1 MDKNKF
7 SLLHLDVLREIG
19 TISSARAATALS
31 EILNCKVEIS
41 LPEAKLVPL
50 ESLDKAL
57 GNPEEVYFVLD
68 TALEGE
74 LEGRLFFL
82 LLPQEAKILG
92 EALLGKILK
101 EEELN
106 DELFQSSLKE
116 MVNILTGSYMNALS
130 DLTGFTIMYS
140 IPSLGIDMI
149 SALLDFFFIHMA
161 QESEEVILIKTNLK
175 VQDKNL
181 KGMLLFFLHWDS
193 LRKLA
198 EKLKIG

>member
-41 LPEAKLVPL
+41 LPETKLVPL
-50 ESLDKAL
+50 ESLDKVL
-57 GNPEEVYFVLD
+57 GNPEDVYFVLD
-68 TALEGE
+68 IALEGE

-92 EALLGKILK
+92 EALLGRVL
-101 EEELN
+101 EEELNN

-116 MVNILTGSYMNALS
+116 IVNILTGSYMNALS

-149 SALLDFFFIHMA
+149 NALLDFFFIHMA
-161 QESEEVILIKTNLK
+161 QESEDIILIKTNLK
-175 VQDKNL
+175 VQDRDL
-181 KGMLLFFLHWDS
+181 KGMLLFFLPWDS

-198 EKLKIG
+198 EKLKIE